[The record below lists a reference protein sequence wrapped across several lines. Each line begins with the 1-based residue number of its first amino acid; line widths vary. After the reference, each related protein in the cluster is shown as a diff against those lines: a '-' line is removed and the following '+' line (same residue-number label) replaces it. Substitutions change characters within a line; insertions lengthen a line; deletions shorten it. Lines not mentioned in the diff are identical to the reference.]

1 MQYEI
6 FYLVG
11 ISLESELAKIKKEVM
26 TIITSAGGEFLE
38 KETEE
43 KRRLSY
49 QIKHETHG
57 IYIARRF
64 ELANKENLKEITA
77 KLNLNNNIL
86 RFVLSRADELPA
98 LKSKEERIAAA
109 EQKEAKN
116 QQQEQEEERGK
127 ESKKI
132 KEKESKQEKTPLTPL
147 EETPQLKKDSQKEK
161 EVSSKTNTESLD
173 KKLEEILNI

>member
-11 ISLESELAKIKKEVM
+11 VSLESELAKIKEEVKEIV
-26 TIITSAGGEFLE
+26 TSFGGEFLE

-49 QIKHETHG
+49 QVNHETHG

-64 ELANKENLKEITA
+64 ELANKESIKEITN

-86 RFVLSRADELPA
+86 RFVLSKADELPS
-98 LKSKEERIAAA
+98 LKSKEERIA
-109 EQKEAKN
+109 EDKQKEAKR
-116 QQQEQEEERGK
+116 QQKRAEQEKREEVKKTTTVKTNPSK
-127 ESKKI
+127 EEKKVD
-132 KEKESKQEKTPLTPL
+132 Q
-147 EETPQLKKDSQKEK
+147 KDSK
-161 EVSSKTNTESLD
+161 SSAKATNESID

>member
-11 ISLESELAKIKKEVM
+11 VSLESELAKIKEEVKEIV
-26 TIITSAGGEFLE
+26 TSFGGEFLE

-49 QIKHETHG
+49 QVNHETHG

-64 ELANKENLKEITA
+64 GLTNKENIKEITN

-86 RFVLSRADELPA
+86 RFVLSKADELPP
-98 LKSKEERIAAA
+98 LKSKEERIA
-109 EQKEAKN
+109 EDKQKEAKR
-116 QQQEQEEERGK
+116 QQKRAEQEKREEVKKTTTVKTNPSK
-127 ESKKI
+127 EEKKVD
-132 KEKESKQEKTPLTPL
+132 Q
-147 EETPQLKKDSQKEK
+147 KDSK
-161 EVSSKTNTESLD
+161 SSAKATNESID